1 MKFNR
6 KAAKAVAIFFATA
19 AVITALFF
27 LVIYFFMFKPTFERG
42 KMSSDLE
49 HFKKQEFI
57 DQNKADTE
65 WFFSQ
70 SPAEITIT
78 SFDGFKLVGYKL
90 DAPDAKGT
98 FVLMHGYHSD
108 PLREFAGLAK
118 FYHEIGYNI
127 ILPYQ
132 RSHGKSEGKYITFGD
147 KERYDLRDWILET
160 NKFYGDKKPVYLEG
174 ISMGCATVVMA
185 LGFDL
190 PGNVKG
196 AVADCGFTSPEDII
210 WKVLKKDKKL
220 PFPHLIMATGEF
232 MTKHIADFDEK
243 EFSTLTALKR
253 NKIPVIFI
261 HGAADDF
268 VPIEMTITN
277 YQACTAQKYLYIVAD
292 CPHAIAYFVEPE
304 KYHKKVADFLGL

>member
-1 MKFNR
+1 MKFNK
-6 KAAKAVAIFFATA
+6 KAAKAAGIFCATA
-19 AVITALFF
+19 AVIAALFF
-27 LVIYFFMFKPTFERG
+27 LAVYFFMFKPTFERHEP
-42 KMSSDLE
+42 SPDIE

-57 DQNKADTE
+57 NQNKADTE

-70 SPAEITIT
+70 SPAEIAIT
-78 SFDGFKLVGYKL
+78 SFDGLRLAGYKL
-90 DAPDAKGT
+90 DAADAKGT

-118 FYHEIGYNI
+118 FYHETGYNI
-127 ILPYQ
+127 VLPYQ
-132 RSHGKSEGKYITFGD
+132 RTHGKSEGKYITFGI

-160 NKFYGDKKPVYLEG
+160 NKLYGDKKPVYLEG
-174 ISMGCATVVMA
+174 ISMGCATAVMS

-190 PGNVKG
+190 PENVKG
-196 AVADCGFTSPEDII
+196 VVADCGFTSPEEII

-220 PFPHLIMATGEF
+220 PFPHLIMAAGEF
-232 MTKHIADFDEK
+232 MTKHIADFDER
-243 EFSTLTALKR
+243 EFSTLAALKR
-253 NKIPVIFI
+253 NRIPVIFI

-277 YQACTAQKYLYIVAD
+277 FQACTAQKYLYIAAD

-304 KYHKKVADFLGL
+304 KYRKKVVDFLGL